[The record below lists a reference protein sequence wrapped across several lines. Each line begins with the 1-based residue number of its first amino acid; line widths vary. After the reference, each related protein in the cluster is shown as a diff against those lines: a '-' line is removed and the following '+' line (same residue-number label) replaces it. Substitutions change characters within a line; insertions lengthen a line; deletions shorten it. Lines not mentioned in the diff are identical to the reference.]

1 MSPCWHIP
9 LWTVLR
15 TAWDRTNRGS
25 CVIRTDSMNLKQT
38 IHTMSST
45 LTWPCP
51 RNYGADLRTRTTE
64 GCPLSSK
71 QLKID
76 YDAAQKVKTGFDN
89 AKKDL
94 EENAES
100 MPSSGKYGDGEVYI
114 AFALSSFAEASGAFG
129 LAAGYGSTAIRDG
142 VNAFGEVDSDTA
154 NNIRKLAEEMPDD

>member
-1 MSPCWHIP
+1 M
-9 LWTVLR
+9 
-15 TAWDRTNRGS
+15 
-25 CVIRTDSMNLKQT
+25 
-38 IHTMSST
+38 
-45 LTWPCP
+45 
-51 RNYGADLRTRTTE
+51 
-64 GCPLSSK
+64 SSK